1 MAQFSAYERPRNH
14 KNDRTIAVRNII
26 RDVDAQRLRRIN
38 GRALVCEVSAMSE
51 DKTIPISVI
60 ALRADDYS
68 PDGKNVIIS
77 LTTKYSTAERKFS
90 VPIECFHDLIV
101 DLQRLN
107 AAASATSI
115 ETPVQP
121 AVAPN
126 PADDLNRFT
135 IEATQY
141 YGADATSDL
150 DRPSLHSRTDLKIDP
165 DRWETGANGGG
176 AHVDVLEA
184 PTPKS

>member
-1 MAQFSAYERPRNH
+1 
-14 KNDRTIAVRNII
+14 
-26 RDVDAQRLRRIN
+26 
-38 GRALVCEVSAMSE
+38 MSQ
-51 DKTIPISVI
+51 DKTIPVSVI
-60 ALRADDYS
+60 AFRAEDYS

-77 LTTKYSTAERKFS
+77 LTTKYSIADRKFS

-115 ETPVQP
+115 EAPIQP
-121 AVAPN
+121 AVVPS
-126 PADDLNRFT
+126 PSDDQNRFA

-165 DRWETGANGGG
+165 NLWEAGAKGVVRMWMFWRLPLQKVRTFYLG
-176 AHVDVLEA
+176 
-184 PTPKS
+184 

>member
-1 MAQFSAYERPRNH
+1 
-14 KNDRTIAVRNII
+14 
-26 RDVDAQRLRRIN
+26 
-38 GRALVCEVSAMSE
+38 MSQ
-51 DKTIPISVI
+51 DKTIPVSVI

-115 ETPVQP
+115 EIPIQP

-126 PADDLNRFT
+126 PADDLNRLT
-135 IEATQY
+135 IA
-141 YGADATSDL
+141 
-150 DRPSLHSRTDLKIDP
+150 
-165 DRWETGANGGG
+165 
-176 AHVDVLEA
+176 V
-184 PTPKS
+184 